1 MLRLWGAYLWGEAL
15 LGVDDPVYLGVDG
28 RFNNCPP
35 HLSLAG
41 EKRER
46 SLLCSGFRGGG
57 LGQRKET
64 DPAVSGPHH
73 KEEEGGR
80 SKRRE
85 IWTEKQLNME
95 ERCIIEWLNE
105 RQKYSGSFW
114 EVDSSCNVACNLNCF
129 LLIV

>member
-1 MLRLWGAYLWGEAL
+1 MLWLWGACLRGEAL
-15 LGVDDPVYLGVDG
+15 LGVDELVYSGVDG
-28 RFNNCPP
+28 RFNKCPP
-35 HLSLAG
+35 HLSLTG
-41 EKRER
+41 EKRDR

-73 KEEEGGR
+73 EEEEGER
-80 SKRRE
+80 RKRRE

-95 ERCIIEWLNE
+95 ERCIIELFNE
-105 RQKYSGSFW
+105 RQSYSGSFW
-114 EVDSSCNVACNLNCF
+114 EVDSSCNVTCILNSF